1 MFFGLIP
8 PFCASGSN
16 GPDRPKED
24 RFLPGFT
31 SASHRLVSIA
41 IEEGNIIKNGAQQ
54 SGCKGK
60 DKKMNNLNPNETAN
74 QQQRTGRRAATS
86 QQKSQSFENKA
97 RATNTG
103 GKRAWESFV
112 NQREAGFESPNFAGG
127 GGSSARR
134 DGFGPKFDSREFAA
148 GVKQAQSEAEA
159 RAAEARAKSA
169 AFGHQTFGPN
179 PVNDG
184 GFGVGGFDSFADP
197 GLMGGA
203 PFGADAG
210 SEPGWAPGAF
220 GGPRGA
226 GPSQSRAFLAEFG
239 SADPAFGAQDR
250 EAESLVDAAAAPP
263 GFRAQG
269 FKRARE
275 VKPAIYPTDELKAR
289 AVVYSHGLMA
299 VSTLAMALG
308 MGLAIEAEPWYSQ
321 LKNGGGTMVLSL
333 SALCAVG
340 IALLFWKV
348 FENAQDSRFSAL
360 FMVLGALV
368 GGTLATP
375 VFYRWQPVYTE
386 LAGVAVFL
394 MGAAALTAWALAKL
408 VGYPGYAPIHFL
420 ICLVGSLAAAAA
432 LAGMGFAPAGQALIC
447 GFAAA
452 LCSTMG
458 LWGAQKLIE
467 DNDRSATAASGII
480 VAVLL
485 AAAGAFIALVIAFFA
500 LFVLFAGQDENV
512 YDDDDYDRRTGF

>member
-1 MFFGLIP
+1 
-8 PFCASGSN
+8 
-16 GPDRPKED
+16 
-24 RFLPGFT
+24 
-31 SASHRLVSIA
+31 
-41 IEEGNIIKNGAQQ
+41 
-54 SGCKGK
+54 
-60 DKKMNNLNPNETAN
+60 MNNLNPNETADR
-74 QQQRTGRRAATS
+74 QQGTGRRAATS
-86 QQKSQSFENKA
+86 QQKSQAFENNA
-97 RATNTG
+97 RATNAG
-103 GKRAWESFV
+103 DKRAWESFV
-112 NQREAGFESPNFAGG
+112 NQGEAGFESSNFAGG
-127 GGSSARR
+127 VGSSAHS

-148 GVKQAQSEAEA
+148 GFKQAQSEAEA

-169 AFGHQTFGPN
+169 AFGQQTFGPN
-179 PVNDG
+179 PVKGG

-210 SEPGWAPGAF
+210 SETGWAAAAF
-220 GGPRGA
+220 GGSGRA
-226 GPSQSRAFLAEFG
+226 GPSGHGAAPTGAG

-250 EAESLVDAAAAPP
+250 EAESFVDAAAAPP

-275 VKPAIYPTDELKAR
+275 VKPAIYPTEEQKSR

-299 VSTLAMALG
+299 VSTLAMAFG
-308 MGLAIEAEPWYSQ
+308 MGIAIEAEPWYSQ
-321 LKNGGGTMVLSL
+321 LKNGGGSMVLSL

-348 FENAQDSRFSAL
+348 FENAQDSSFSAL

-386 LAGVAVFL
+386 LASVAVFL
-394 MGAAALTAWALAKL
+394 MGAAALTAWSLAKL

-420 ICLVGSLAAAAA
+420 ICLVGALAAAAA
-432 LAGMGFAPAGQALIC
+432 LAGMGFAPAGQALVC
-447 GFAAA
+447 GFGAA

-480 VAVLL
+480 VAALL
-485 AAAGAFIALVIAFFA
+485 AAAGAFIALVIALFA
-500 LFVLFAGQDENV
+500 LFILYGGRDEYDYD
-512 YDDDDYDRRTGF
+512 YDDDDDRWPGF